1 MFNTIGKI
9 CKYPPQIQT
18 ILPNGEAMKR
28 SKDTHYLIGEIIAVY
43 LQPYFVGFDLGFQ
56 SLIKKIFPI

>member
-1 MFNTIGKI
+1 
-9 CKYPPQIQT
+9 
-18 ILPNGEAMKR
+18 MKR